1 MHTLEAPRLLSS
13 PLPYLARSS
22 PLPYFGCSSP
32 TASGCQDAMA
42 MHTEIPQER
51 VVAMFQKMDE
61 MASNHDEVRHEHSL
75 RMRPSSRASSLL
87 CWSPRTHAT

>member
-1 MHTLEAPRLLSS
+1 
-13 PLPYLARSS
+13 
-22 PLPYFGCSSP
+22 
-32 TASGCQDAMA
+32 